1 MRRRYQ
7 IRLTM
12 RKTPYLLLLL
22 LVASLSA
29 CIIPGARS
37 ERAELQLQANDSLF
51 HVNLG
56 DFDFRIVMP
65 KDIMISHQ
73 PTFELCAG
81 GEQLNIRCGIDF
93 NIIAR
98 KNQTENNDLTIDESH
113 DGLFDCR
120 ILDDEDASIV
130 FSRLLPD
137 GSVYDYRLIQYLKV
151 GDQNFTFQTA
161 HDTDFD
167 LSQVLRM
174 RSALASVQF

>member
-1 MRRRYQ
+1 MRRRCQ

-37 ERAELQLQANDSLF
+37 EQPNLELQANDSLV
-51 HVNLG
+51 HVKQG
-56 DFDFRIVMP
+56 DFNFSMVMP

-73 PTFELCAG
+73 PTFELFAG
-81 GEQLNIRCGIDF
+81 GEQLTIRCGDDF

-98 KNQTENNDLTIDESH
+98 KNQTTNNDLTIDASH
-113 DGLFDCR
+113 DGLFDYR

-137 GSVYDYRLIQYLKV
+137 GSIYDYRLIQYLKV

-161 HDTDFD
+161 HDADFD
-167 LSQVLRM
+167 LAQVLRM

>member
-1 MRRRYQ
+1 MRKRCQ

-12 RKTPYLLLLL
+12 RKTPYLVLLL
-22 LVASLSA
+22 LVTSLSA

-37 ERAELQLQANDSLF
+37 ERAELKLQANDSLF
-51 HVNLG
+51 HVNQG

-65 KDIMISHQ
+65 KDIMIGHQ
-73 PTFELCAG
+73 PIFELCSG
-81 GEQLNIRCGIDF
+81 GEQLNIRCGNDF

-98 KNQTENNDLTIDESH
+98 KNRTSVNDLEIAQSNDR
-113 DGLFDCR
+113 LFDYR
-120 ILDDEDASIV
+120 VLDDEDASIV

-137 GSVYDYRLIQYLKV
+137 GSIYDYRLIQHLKV

-161 HDTDFD
+161 HDADFD
-167 LSQVLRM
+167 LAQVLRM